1 MEEPNRCAIC
11 QAPCDVVEVTA
22 KFTGIK
28 KKVCPRCY
36 LKLRDTGLIE
46 KAANREL
53 LELKRKQ
60 FEKAKAEFDI
70 TNMCICA
77 SIIEKLENEIKESE

>member
-1 MEEPNRCAIC
+1 MISKEIMEEPNRCAIC
-11 QAPCDVVEVTA
+11 QAPCDV
-22 KFTGIK
+22 
-28 KKVCPRCY
+28 
-36 LKLRDTGLIE
+36 IE

-77 SIIEKLENEIKESE
+77 SIIEKLENEIKESEGV

>member
-1 MEEPNRCAIC
+1 MFKC
-11 QAPCDVVEVTA
+11 
-22 KFTGIK
+22 K
-28 KKVCPRCY
+28 KCESGNYK
-36 LKLRDTGLIE
+36 LIE
-46 KAANREL
+46 KAANREI

-77 SIIEKLENEIKESE
+77 SIIEKLENEIKGSE